1 MSKIRLSVLDQSPV
15 RSGFT
20 PRDALNETLELAQ
33 LADRLGY
40 HRYWVAEHHNSTGL
54 TGSAP
59 EILIARLASL
69 TKNMKIGSG
78 GVMLSHYSPYKVA
91 EVFNLLETLFPGR
104 IDLGIGRAPGS
115 DQITAHAL
123 AYGHPPRGPKE
134 YPTQVN
140 DLIGFLSDVMED
152 NHPLNSVQA
161 TPFPETT
168 PELWMLGS
176 SDQSAQ
182 LAAYFGTPFS
192 FAHFIT
198 DEQGP
203 QIMNLYRNS
212 YKASAA
218 NPEPEGNLGVFVICA
233 ETEEEAVRLASSRD
247 LWRTRLDTGHI
258 GPVPTVEEAE
268 NYPYTE
274 QEEIRR
280 RFHGKRHIVGTPGQ
294 VKTRLQQ
301 VLDQYGVNEAVI
313 VTITHDFKARC
324 RSYELLAEAFDLPSS
339 D

>member
-1 MSKIRLSVLDQSPV
+1 MTDIRLSVLDQSPI
-15 RSGFT
+15 RSGGT
-20 PRDALNETLELAQ
+20 AQDALNETIELAR
-33 LADRLGY
+33 LTDGLGY

-59 EILIARLASL
+59 EILIARLASVTERIRL
-69 TKNMKIGSG
+69 GSG

-115 DQITAHAL
+115 DQLTAHAL

-134 YPTQVN
+134 YPTQVH
-140 DLIGFLSDVMED
+140 DLIGFLQGTLGEQ
-152 NHPLNSVQA
+152 HPLHKVAA
-161 TPFPETT
+161 TPVAPSV

-203 QIMNLYRNS
+203 EIMSMYRDTFRPTGI
-212 YKASAA
+212 AA
-218 NPEPEGNLGVFVICA
+218 EPEGSIGVFVICA
-233 ETEEEAVRLASSRD
+233 ETEEEARQLAASRD
-247 LWRTRLDTGHI
+247 LWRLRLDKGEI
-258 GPVPTVEEAE
+258 GPVPTVQEALE
-268 NYPYTE
+268 YSYSE
-274 QEEIRR
+274 QEELRR
-280 RFHGKRHIVGTPGQ
+280 QYHARRNIIGTPDQ
-294 VKTRLQQ
+294 VKAGLLETLEK
-301 VLDQYGVNEAVI
+301 YGVQEAVI
-313 VTITHDFKARC
+313 VTITHDFAARC
-324 RSYELLAEAFDLPSS
+324 RSYELIADTFNLSSS